1 MKKTHMNLLALIA
14 CAFAFGTPAL
24 ALESDKRQPTTIDA
38 NQMTY
43 NEKSNINVFTGNV
56 LLTRGSLVIRGDKLT
71 LTERAD
77 GTQFAK
83 VEGKPARFKQQRDS
97 EIPNEV
103 LLINGTGN
111 TIEFDGDKA
120 IVVLT
125 GAASIQK
132 SANGQLTESIS
143 GNKITY
149 EQNTEFLNV
158 VGTPNSS
165 GKSRVQ
171 AVIKPKTPNS
181 KPATEPGAERGSK

>member
-1 MKKTHMNLLALIA
+1 MKLTPWISAATLAGMLA
-14 CAFAFGTPAL
+14 MGSAAQAL
-24 ALESDKRQPTTIDA
+24 QSDKQQPTTIDA

-43 NEKSNINVFTGNV
+43 NEKSNVNVFSGNV

-71 LTERAD
+71 LTERSD

-97 EIPNEV
+97 ETPGEV

-111 TIEFDGDKA
+111 SIEFDGDKS
-120 IVVLT
+120 IVTLT
-125 GAASIQK
+125 GGASIQK
-132 SANGQLTESIS
+132 STNGQLTESIS

-158 VGTPNSS
+158 LGTP
-165 GKSRVQ
+165 GKTGGSRVQ
-171 AVIKPKTPNS
+171 AVIKPKTQAS
-181 KPATEPGAERGSK
+181 EPAN

>member
-1 MKKTHMNLLALIA
+1 MKRTTWKSAVLAAHLLTIG
-14 CAFAFGTPAL
+14 FSGQ

-43 NEKSNINVFTGNV
+43 NERSNVNVFTGDV

-71 LTERAD
+71 LTESSD
-77 GTQFAK
+77 GTQNAK

-97 EIPNEV
+97 EVPNEV

-111 TIEFDGDKA
+111 TIEFDGNKS
-120 IVVLT
+120 IVTLT

-132 SANGQLTESIS
+132 STNGQLTESIS

-149 EQNTEFLNV
+149 EQNTEFLSV
-158 VGTPNSS
+158 VGTPNSKGS
-165 GKSRVQ
+165 SRVQ
-171 AVIKPKTPNS
+171 AVIKPKNQQ
-181 KPATEPGAERGSK
+181 ATEPAN

>member
-1 MKKTHMNLLALIA
+1 MKRTFWISAVVLAHTL
-14 CAFAFGTPAL
+14 AFGPVAQ
-24 ALESDKRQPTTIDA
+24 ALESDKLQPTTIDA

-43 NEKSNINVFTGNV
+43 NEKSNVNVFTGNV

-71 LTERAD
+71 LIERAD

-97 EIPNEV
+97 EVANEI

-111 TIEFDGDKA
+111 MIEFDGDKS
-120 IVVLT
+120 VVTLT

-132 SANGQLTESIS
+132 STNGQLTESIS

-165 GKSRVQ
+165 GSSRVQ
-171 AVIKPKTPNS
+171 AVIKPKVQTPAPS
-181 KPATEPGAERGSK
+181 TEGGKP

>member
-1 MKKTHMNLLALIA
+1 MKRSTWISLALA
-14 CAFAFGTPAL
+14 APALAFGVCAQ
-24 ALESDKRQPTTIDA
+24 ALESDKQQPTTIDA

-43 NEKSNINVFTGNV
+43 NEKSNVNVFTGNV

-71 LTERAD
+71 LTERSD
-77 GTQFAK
+77 GTQFAT

-97 EIPNEV
+97 EKPNEV

-111 TIEFDGDKA
+111 TIEFDGNKS
-120 IVVLT
+120 IVTLT

-143 GNKITY
+143 GTRITY

-158 VGTPNSS
+158 VGSPSSS
-165 GKSRVQ
+165 GSSRVQ
-171 AVIKPKTPNS
+171 AVIKPKTPT
-181 KPATEPGAERGSK
+181 TEPSPEPAPKGVSK